1 MKKQINPT
9 IKAHLIRSAFYLLL
23 LLAIVAIPFA
33 LAQSRSRGTARE
45 TMAKRA
51 TVLEPAESKG
61 LAIPMN
67 PDSQSISPKT
77 DPLMKAPE
85 EPVLENPDPDRLN
98 YPAPPSPT
106 LTGARSDYQSLK
118 WRGVVPCGANN
129 IRVEATG
136 GTNADYATL
145 KEAFDAINAGTHTG
159 VIIIGVCFD
168 TTETA
173 PAVLNASGTG
183 GASYTSVLI
192 APNGVRIISGAMPD
206 GSPLVDLNGADNV
219 TIDGSNALSFS
230 NTNNSAV
237 AGTSTIRLING
248 AQNNTITNCAIVG
261 SSTTAVGTAGGT
273 ILISTSTGG
282 ANSNNTI
289 SNNNIGPAL
298 GGLPTK
304 GVMSL
309 GSASPN
315 NNSGNLIDNNNIY
328 DFFSPTVTVAGI
340 SISTNTDTTTIS
352 NNRIFQTLARTFTGA
367 GLRYNGILVSPGSG
381 GSANITGNTIGFS
394 ASNGTGTTTITGSSN
409 TINAI
414 AAPSTSTTAV
424 TNIQGN
430 IISGFNQTTSTGTT
444 SSGSAFIGIS
454 VGATAGAFHIGD
466 IAGNT
471 IGSLDGSSSIVLNN
485 TTTTANTWAFLGIFD
500 FSFQS
505 GDIISNNNIGTITIN
520 NGG

>member
-33 LAQSRSRGTARE
+33 LAQSHSRGTARQ
-45 TMAKRA
+45 TMAKA
-51 TVLEPAESKG
+51 AIVLDSKKAAAESKS
-61 LAIPMN
+61 LLPVAKN
-67 PDSQSISPKT
+67 PEVQDALQEKDNAT
-77 DPLMKAPE
+77 EVE
-85 EPVLENPDPDRLN
+85 EASVSKNLDLQDRN
-98 YPAPPSPT
+98 YPAPPSPP
-106 LTGARSDYQSLK
+106 LARARSGYQSFG
-118 WRGVVPCGANN
+118 WRGIVPCGANN

-159 VIIIGVCFD
+159 VIIIGVCGD

-183 GASYTSVLI
+183 SSSYISVLI
-192 APNGVRIISGAMPD
+192 APSVVHIISGAMPD
-206 GSPLVDLNGADNV
+206 GSPLIDLNGADNV

-282 ANSNNTI
+282 ANSGNTI
-289 SNNNIGPAL
+289 SNNNIGPAV

-315 NNSGNLIDNNNIY
+315 NNSGNVIDNNNIY

-367 GLRYNGILVSPGSG
+367 GLR
-381 GSANITGNTIGFS
+381 
-394 ASNGTGTTTITGSSN
+394 
-409 TINAI
+409 
-414 AAPSTSTTAV
+414 
-424 TNIQGN
+424 
-430 IISGFNQTTSTGTT
+430 
-444 SSGSAFIGIS
+444 
-454 VGATAGAFHIGD
+454 
-466 IAGNT
+466 
-471 IGSLDGSSSIVLNN
+471 
-485 TTTTANTWAFLGIFD
+485 
-500 FSFQS
+500 
-505 GDIISNNNIGTITIN
+505 
-520 NGG
+520 